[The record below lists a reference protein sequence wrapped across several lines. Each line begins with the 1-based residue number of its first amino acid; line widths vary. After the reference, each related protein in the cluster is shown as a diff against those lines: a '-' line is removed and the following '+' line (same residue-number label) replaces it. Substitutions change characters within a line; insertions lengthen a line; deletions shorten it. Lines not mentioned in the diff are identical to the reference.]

1 MKENIEFISGFLKY
15 SWVQA
20 VIIAVIAILFVRILK
35 VIIRRA
41 VKKSKSTRAETLVRV
56 LGNTVAAVIYFFAFM
71 QMLQIFFNVTPSSLL
86 AATGIVGVAFGFGA
100 QTLVKDVISGFFL
113 LLEDQTAVGDL
124 VTIGGFTGTIEKITL
139 RTTVVKNAAGDL
151 YTVPNGS
158 ISDVINHSRSERTV
172 FVEVSI
178 SYESDINAAF
188 EALRHEA
195 ELAGTEMDELAGAPE
210 ILGVSMLGES
220 GVSIK
225 LSAKCAPGNQFA
237 VERELLKRFKYALD
251 NSGIEIPYNHIVI
264 QEKGK

>member
-1 MKENIEFISGFLKY
+1 MQEKINFVSEFFKY

-20 VIIAVIAILFVRILK
+20 IIIVLIAILFVRILRI
-35 VIIRRA
+35 IIRRA

-71 QMLQIFFNVTPSSLL
+71 QVLQIFFNVTPSSLL

-172 FVEVSI
+172 FIEAPI
-178 SYESDINAAF
+178 SYESDINNALA
-188 EALRHEA
+188 ALRQAA
-195 ELAGTEMDELAGAPE
+195 ETAEKEMDELNGVPE

-220 GVSIK
+220 GVNIK
-225 LSAKCAPGNQFA
+225 LCAKCAPGDQFA
-237 VERELLKRFKYALD
+237 VERELLKRLKYALD
-251 NSGIEIPYNHIVI
+251 NAGIEIPYNHIVI

>member
-225 LSAKCAPGNQFA
+225 LSAKCAPGNQFT